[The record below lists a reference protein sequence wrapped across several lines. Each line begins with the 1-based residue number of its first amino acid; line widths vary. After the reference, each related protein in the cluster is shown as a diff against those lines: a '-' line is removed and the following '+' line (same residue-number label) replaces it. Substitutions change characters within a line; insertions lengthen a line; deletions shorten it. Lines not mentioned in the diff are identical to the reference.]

1 MLFLQSR
8 NQTLK
13 DTSLLTLKMLWPLY
27 MTIRALNGVTAML
40 ANLLT
45 LVCVC
50 KFRYLRTPAN
60 ILVANIAFNDL
71 VHGLVPF
78 LIIMRFFSSTESATH
93 VLCQAGIFIELITT
107 SSEVGCF
114 ALLAMERWNGLRAQL
129 NRRKKWSI
137 QRTVILVGCLW
148 MILIGWLTMLNVRY
162 VNVTGPKNCTM
173 YDYYPVFSLYV
184 GGIFFIL
191 ISLIIFIFY
200 GSIAWIAYSSHNQTA
215 EVPSAVQIQQGWKK
229 EMRITRMMAMVC
241 GVFFTLYS
249 PAVLTVMF
257 MSSQSPQWLQNLY
270 YVTVIICDVNF
281 WINPLIY
288 AWRDKNFNKAF
299 CSILAPVQSLFTR
312 CCPNRMGTVHPVDT
326 PPGGNNAPEGDNPGQ
341 PRHMELRHSILVP
354 RRDVEIPT
362 AFEIPMHVANS
373 SC

>member
-1 MLFLQSR
+1 
-8 NQTLK
+8 
-13 DTSLLTLKMLWPLY
+13 
-27 MTIRALNGVTAML
+27 ML

-60 ILVANIAFNDL
+60 ILVANIAFSDL

-78 LIIMRFFSSTESATH
+78 VIIMRFFSLAESATH

-129 NRRKKWSI
+129 NRSKKWSI
-137 QRTVILVGCLW
+137 QRTAILVGCLW
-148 MILIGWLTMLNVRY
+148 MIVIGWLTMLNVRY
-162 VNVTGPKNCTM
+162 VHVTGPLNCTV
-173 YDYYPVFSLYV
+173 YDYYPAFSLYV

-191 ISLIIFIFY
+191 TSLIIFIFY

-215 EVPSAVQIQQGWKK
+215 EVPSAVQIQQGRKK

-312 CCPNRMGTVHPVDT
+312 CCPHLTTTVHPVIHLSGRSNTSDQ
-326 PPGGNNAPEGDNPGQ
+326 EQ
-341 PRHMELRHSILVP
+341 PQYIQISHSTLVP
-354 RRDVEIPT
+354 RRDVEIPSV
-362 AFEIPMHVANS
+362 FEIPLNVPS
-373 SC
+373 QQL